1 MDKIPGYTANFF
13 SSIFGSLYTNFGS
26 YVPFGT
32 YKIFIVGIMLTI
44 FVLSVIF
51 LSAQKSFG
59 QIKSDQNAI
68 LGGTMDSISQT
79 RKGVNDYLTQKD
91 VEESRNNWILFNFA
105 PLTIYDAGYM
115 GPGLDGVYDT
125 QAIRRALD
133 MGFRCF
139 VFHIDMYEGPAKDPK
154 LFVPPG
160 EPCLLH
166 RDDQGVI
173 RSINCGKI
181 DEMMESLA
189 QQAFSPSMTT
199 GNDPLIVILDFK
211 NTPDRAK
218 DESKYFTFLS
228 TVAEKI
234 QPLSRTFLD
243 RLGESRFSM
252 MENPGL
258 LFTQNFQA
266 LRGRTL
272 IFTNVNT
279 DLFTGPRAS
288 NLPLYKNL
296 RRMIHAQMYSLSSDA
311 LPRDP
316 VTEVVP
322 KGSIM
327 TVGRQNASYFLMT
340 PPDKIQDAQ
349 LKTNNV
355 YTLINAPE
363 AFGNFNKDDVTSL
376 MEKYGAQ
383 MVGFQPF
390 INAEQT
396 EKYFAAW
403 GPYSW
408 KLKPKNLQYVVVKA
422 EPAKPISQRANAN
435 GGNIAPPALRF

>member
-1 MDKIPGYTANFF
+1 
-13 SSIFGSLYTNFGS
+13 
-26 YVPFGT
+26 
-32 YKIFIVGIMLTI
+32 
-44 FVLSVIF
+44 
-51 LSAQKSFG
+51 
-59 QIKSDQNAI
+59 
-68 LGGTMDSISQT
+68 MDSISQT